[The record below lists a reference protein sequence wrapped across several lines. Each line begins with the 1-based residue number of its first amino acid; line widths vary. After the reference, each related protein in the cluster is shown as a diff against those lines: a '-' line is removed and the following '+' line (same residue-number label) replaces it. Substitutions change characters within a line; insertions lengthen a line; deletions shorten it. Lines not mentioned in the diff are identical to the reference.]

1 MISETLIKQLR
12 EAQHLAII
20 TGAGVSAE
28 SGIPTFRDA
37 LIGLWENY
45 DPEKLGSKKGYE
57 KDPALAWGWYEWRRQ
72 KILQSHPNPAHEII
86 AKLATKLPKVTLI
99 TQNVDDLHERAGSKD
114 VLHLHGSIHKAR
126 CIDGF
131 HCTTAYEHPEI
142 ELPDVLLEKR
152 IEPPECEKCGDL
164 IRPGVVW
171 FGEALP
177 KLILDEAEKAAE
189 ECDLMLII
197 GTSGLVY
204 PAANL
209 PMIAIRRKITTIQIN
224 PKSTEFD
231 SNVTFNFKQKAGEF
245 LPELYKAAFGE

>member
-1 MISETLIKQLR
+1 MTIDATLIQKLKT
-12 EAQHLAII
+12 AQHLVVL

-37 LIGLWENY
+37 LTGFWENR

-57 KDPALAWGWYEWRRQ
+57 REPDVAWGWYEWRRQ
-72 KILQSHPNPAHEII
+72 KVLQSQPNPAHETI
-86 AKLATKLPKVTLI
+86 AKLATQLPKVTLI
-99 TQNVDDLHERAGSKD
+99 TQNVDDLHERAGSEE

-126 CIDGF
+126 CI
-131 HCTTAYEHPEI
+131 HCYAPYEHPEI

-171 FGEALP
+171 FGENLP
-177 KLILDEAEKAAE
+177 TPILEKATQAAE

-224 PKSTEFD
+224 PTNTEFD
-231 SNVTFNFKQKAGEF
+231 MNVTFNVKEKAGEF
-245 LPELYKAAFGE
+245 LPELYKTTFGE